1 MKNFLLFTL
10 CLSLFWS
17 KSLYSQH
24 KYFTKSA
31 SITFDSRLDSFVPI
45 KATNDAT
52 SAVFESDN
60 GDIAVL
66 AQVKGFNF
74 KNSLMQEHFNESYA
88 ESDLYPKT
96 TFTGNFLDY
105 KSNVSGVYIIDGIFF
120 FHGVQKQLTKIPFI
134 IEFLDDNIKIN
145 GEFPLTV
152 SDFDIKVPRIVQS
165 KIPSKIYV
173 YVEIILKSST
183 E

>member
-1 MKNFLLFTL
+1 LL
-10 CLSLFWS
+10 S
-17 KSLYSQH
+17 KSLHSQH

-45 KATNDAT
+45 KATNNST
-52 SAVFESDN
+52 SAVFESDK

-96 TFTGNFLDY
+96 TFSGNFLNY
-105 KSNVSGVYIIDGIFF
+105 KSNVSGIYIIDGIFF

-134 IEFLDDNIKIN
+134 IEFLNDNIKIK

>member
-1 MKNFLLFTL
+1 M
-10 CLSLFWS
+10 WS
-17 KSLYSQH
+17 KFSYSQH

-45 KATNDAT
+45 KATNNST

-88 ESDLYPKT
+88 ESDIYPKSVFNGKIRDWNT
-96 TFTGNFLDY
+96 IQLSENPTEVFIEGDLTIHGVKQKITQPGKIWRSSKSIIGESNFNVELVDY
-105 KSNVSGVYIIDGIFF
+105 DVKVPKVVRSNIAEVINVNVS
-120 FHGVQKQLTKIPFI
+120 VQL
-134 IEFLDDNIKIN
+134 N
-145 GEFPLTV
+145 
-152 SDFDIKVPRIVQS
+152 PR
-165 KIPSKIYV
+165 
-173 YVEIILKSST
+173 
-183 E
+183 